1 MFYNCQYLSSLPD
14 ISDWDVSKVESFS
27 LMLFNCF
34 SLNEP
39 SDLSNLAE
47 NNKNFILKVKDVFDG
62 FSFFK
67 NFKEL

>member
-39 SDLSNLAE
+39 SDLSILAE

-67 NFKEL
+67 NFKEI